1 MEMEMLVLIWSDL
14 ALASQP
20 MLMLVIVL
28 ESIKLEGSY
37 LEMTGLYGN
46 RTKSANAVSWNSAY
60 AGIGAV
66 TNRLAKRICKK
77 ALFP

>member
-28 ESIKLEGSY
+28 ESIK
-37 LEMTGLYGN
+37 
-46 RTKSANAVSWNSAY
+46 A
-60 AGIGAV
+60 
-66 TNRLAKRICKK
+66 
-77 ALFP
+77 